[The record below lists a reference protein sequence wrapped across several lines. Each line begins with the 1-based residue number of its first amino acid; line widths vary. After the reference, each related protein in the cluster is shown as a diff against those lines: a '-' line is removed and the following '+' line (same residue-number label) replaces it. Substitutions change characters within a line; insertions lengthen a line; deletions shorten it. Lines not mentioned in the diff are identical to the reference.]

1 VTKKNQK
8 EIEEQKKRVEQSV
21 PMGLVGAAWLIPG
34 LGHLILGK
42 KVRALVFFL
51 VIAAGFITG
60 VLLDGEVGVPRADN
74 PFSWLS
80 TLACLGNGFLY
91 VVRLIWLN
99 GVGPLL
105 TNFPLGLEGGGDP
118 VSAGF
123 GYGKTFLI
131 TAGLMNLLAVLDVSD
146 IARGVKD

>member
-1 VTKKNQK
+1 MTRKSQKNP
-8 EIEEQKKRVEQSV
+8 EEPSAQPKTPV
-21 PMGLVGAAWLIPG
+21 PLGLLGIAWLVPG

-42 KVRALVFFL
+42 KIRAAVFFGI
-51 VIAAGFITG
+51 IAAGFVTG
-60 VLLDGEVGVPRADN
+60 VLLNGEVGVPRVDN

-80 TLACLGNGFLY
+80 TIACAGNGLWYLF
-91 VVRLIWLN
+91 RLIWLN
-99 GVGPLL
+99 GLGALL
-105 TNFPLGLEGGGDP
+105 SNLPLGLDGGGDP

-146 IARGVKD
+146 IARGAKN